1 MTKINLEEVECKD
14 CGHKREVARCL
25 SRNSWTASE
34 PDLPS
39 PSDYTDEELAEK
51 GLSRQ
56 EWNDRCEEYEQ
67 NHLESVKYWEE
78 RRMSDTCVECGSKNL
93 NFFTIGFQKYPF

>member
-1 MTKINLEEVECKD
+1 MTKINLEQVECRT
-14 CGHKREVARCL
+14 CGYKREVARIL
-25 SRNSWTASE
+25 SFNSWTPNQTRLAT
-34 PDLPS
+34 

-67 NHLESVKYWEE
+67 DHLESVKYWEE
-78 RRMSDTCVECGSKNL
+78 RRMSDTCVACGSKNIE
-93 NFFTIGFQKYPF
+93 FAVIRD

>member
-1 MTKINLEEVECKD
+1 MTKINLEQVECNM
-14 CGHKREVARCL
+14 CGHKREVARIL
-25 SRNSWTASE
+25 SFNSWT
-34 PDLPS
+34 PNQTRLPT

-67 NHLESVKYWEE
+67 GHLESVKYWEE
-78 RRMSDTCVECGSKNL
+78 RRMSDTCVECGSKNIE
-93 NFFTIGFQKYPF
+93 FAVIRD